1 MFEGRVRALK
11 SATDYGRSRLEEL
24 NGFKANLKLA
34 YDKLVA
40 ECDRHF
46 ESVPDGNI
54 FQVEQ
59 CL

>member
-1 MFEGRVRALK
+1 MRALK

-24 NGFKANLKLA
+24 NDLKAKLKLA
-34 YDKLVA
+34 YDKLIA

-46 ESVPDGNI
+46 DSVPDGNI